1 MFNPKNSMLI
11 KILKMMKRHRGNY
24 SLYNMEH
31 RVLFILENSVSL
43 CSGKSWEKKKRDK
56 ESSYIMG
63 GWSFHVFL
71 FPLTNSLSDVFKLHF

>member
-43 CSGKSWEKKKRDK
+43 CSGKSWEKKKK
-56 ESSYIMG
+56 GTKKAVTSWVG
-63 GWSFHVFL
+63 GVSTYFHF
-71 FPLTNSLSDVFKLHF
+71 H